1 MKILEA
7 IYFRPRI
14 KKYASGEY
22 GVMSQLRDN
31 NFDIPYI
38 NSLPRNITR
47 QSLMLDS
54 HRVCF

>member
-14 KKYASGEY
+14 TKYASSEY
-22 GVMSQLRDN
+22 GVLSQLRDDS
-31 NFDIPYI
+31 FDIPYI
-38 NSLPRNITR
+38 NSLPRNIAR
-47 QSLMLDS
+47 QSLMLDW